1 MNGVPPPLAG
11 TLHILSVVS
20 RSGRAAAEIHRFDID
35 DTEDDLDTIAD
46 NAASRVYSRLSDPE
60 RHQALTTALR
70 EAIEA
75 VEVIPGQPVT
85 AEAQLPDG
93 RRARATRIISP

>member
-35 DTEDDLDTIAD
+35 DTDDDLAAVAGD
-46 NAASRVYSRLSDPE
+46 AASRVYSRLSDPE
-60 RHQALTTALR
+60 RHQALATAIL

-75 VEVIPGQPVT
+75 VEAIPGQPVT
-85 AEAQLPDG
+85 AEAQMPDG